1 MGAEPD
7 DPLKGAPPGAREA
20 VTGYCREIE
29 RYLCQKNDG
38 HLIRVTGP
46 SFDLVSGWSSS
57 GVPLK
62 IAFEGI
68 DRYFE
73 RYYRRGPRRRPVRI
87 DRCAADVLDVF
98 EEWRRAVGI
107 GPARE
112 PAGDGGDGAELRR
125 GPSLTSHIERVLL
138 KLSSA
143 GARDALGTE
152 SDGLL
157 DRISSE
163 LDVARAASGGLRGE
177 ARRALIERLAAAD
190 AELMRVARRSI
201 DDGLQRAI
209 DTEAG
214 LELEMFRQR
223 MAADQF
229 ARAHRALA
237 DRLVRERL
245 GLPVVSYS

>member
-1 MGAEPD
+1 M
-7 DPLKGAPPGAREA
+7 
-20 VTGYCREIE
+20 
-29 RYLCQKNDG
+29 
-38 HLIRVTGP
+38 IRVTGP

-143 GARDALGTE
+143 RATAVLGTE
-152 SDGLL
+152 SDALL

-209 DTEAG
+209 DTEA
-214 LELEMFRQR
+214 
-223 MAADQF
+223 ADQF

>member
-143 GARDALGTE
+143 RATAVLGTE
-152 SDGLL
+152 SDALL

-214 LELEMFRQR
+214 LELEM
-223 MAADQF
+223 AADQF